1 MTDQLATIRD
11 FVVGRLRA
19 LEPGGIELR
28 DEDDLFALGHVSSL
42 FAVQIVMFVE
52 RTFGIA
58 VVGDDLDIANFASIT
73 RIDRFVTG
81 HRAGADPTAKTD
93 LTAKA

>member
-1 MTDQLATIRD
+1 MANQLATIRD
-11 FVVGRLRA
+11 FVLGRLRA
-19 LEPGGIELR
+19 LELGGIELR
-28 DEDDLFALGHVSSL
+28 DDDDLFATGYVNSL

-58 VVGDDLDIANFASIT
+58 VVGDDLDIGNFASIA
-73 RIDRFVTG
+73 RIDRYVTG
-81 HRAGADPTAKTD
+81 HRAAAD